1 MTTQVAHLVHTRFQH
16 RNRRL
21 TCGVTLAAATFVAV
35 VLILATTASA
45 NATGPCDGL
54 STVAVTATGS
64 GTTSGSSVAPSA
76 NCSFS
81 VDVTPP
87 ASSVAPSGSDAIGPS
102 GATAL
107 EPCTATAT
115 PISLGS
121 GGAKVR
127 VETRGDCDGVELRA
141 TIDIGGSASPSAPN
155 PQDAAHAASPNGASS
170 ATSWSYSAVRSKL
183 TAWHFRGAYYRLPT
197 IKMFWHQTTVTWSHT
212 LNRVRN
218 GSLSSDYWEG
228 GCGRSLD
235 SESRRTVSGRLRYI
249 GEYSSEWSAGCF
261 ILPDATARAVTGVIA
276 RGGGAHQCIGHATFS
291 GGLPGFSYEIE
302 CTDF

>member
-54 STVAVTATGS
+54 SAVVVTATGS
-64 GTTSGSSVAPSA
+64 GATSGSSVAPSA

-87 ASSVAPSGSDAIGPS
+87 ASSAVPGGGNVIGPA
-102 GATAL
+102 GATAP

-115 PISLGS
+115 PTSLGS
-121 GGAKVR
+121 RGAKVR

-141 TIDIGGSASPSAPN
+141 TIDVGGSASPSAPN

-170 ATSWSYSAVRSKL
+170 ATSWSYSAVKSKL
-183 TAWHFRGAYYRLPT
+183 TAWHYGQGALPG
-197 IKMFWHQTTVTWSHT
+197 IKMFWHHAKVNWSHT
-212 LNRVRN
+212 VNRVRN
-218 GSLSSDYWEG
+218 GSLSSSYWEG
-228 GCGRSLD
+228 GCGWSLD
-235 SESRRTVSGRLRYI
+235 SESRRTVNGRLRYI
-249 GEYSSEWSAGCF
+249 GEYSSEWSADCF

-276 RGGGAHQCIGHATFS
+276 RAGGAHQCIGHATFS
-291 GGLPGFSYEIE
+291 GGIAGFWYEVE
-302 CTDF
+302 CISL